1 MRRGIYGG
9 SFDPPHCA
17 HLLLAETARDQARLD
32 RVVFVPLGVP
42 PHLKN
47 VRTSGDDRFAMT
59 AAAVAPYPEFEVDRF
74 EIDSPKTSYTAET
87 LRHFRE
93 IYPNDELFL
102 IVSSET
108 FNDLP
113 NWRRPD
119 EICRLA
125 SIVVAS
131 RAGYPPPNFELF
143 RDFAAPERIEEFRR
157 QVVIMPPTEISSTE
171 IRNRVASGKSVRFL
185 APDAVV
191 EYIRERGLYRK

>member
-9 SFDPPHCA
+9 SFDPPHYA

-47 VRTSGDDRFAMT
+47 VRTSGDDRYEMT
-59 AAAVAPYPEFEVDRF
+59 VAAVAAYPEFEVDRF
-74 EIDSPKTSYTAET
+74 EIDSPRTSYTAET
-87 LRHFRE
+87 LRYFRE
-93 IYPNDELFL
+93 KFPDDELFL

-125 SIVVAS
+125 SLVVAS
-131 RAGYPPPNFELF
+131 RAGYPPPDFELF
-143 RDFAAPERIEEFRR
+143 RPFAAPERIDEFRR
-157 QVVIMPPTEISSTE
+157 QVVSMPPLALSSTE
-171 IRNRVASGKSVRFL
+171 VRRRVADGLSVRFL
-185 APDAVV
+185 TPDAVA
-191 EYIRERGLYRK
+191 EHIRKRGLYRN